1 MPVIGHC
8 RKRTLF
14 FLSTG
19 RMIDALLT
27 ITVLPRVS
35 EELLTRMMEGRSI
48 KRVHW
53 RVSDGDFG
61 YAFD

>member
-1 MPVIGHC
+1 
-8 RKRTLF
+8 
-14 FLSTG
+14 
-19 RMIDALLT
+19 MIDALLT